1 MKAEPL
7 VMLFLV
13 LQTIPI
19 RLFCIIFLY
28 PCKTKGQIKEKTS
41 QLCFPVTVS
50 LLTPISFAA
59 ECWNSLQ
66 LHPQVQYTQLIVS
79 ILYFYQEPKK
89 KKQITCPW
97 NWKAPDGVADAL
109 RLMKPSIH
117 RSFHMTETDR
127 EETWLTSVSST
138 ECKARIPTVLKVCY
152 RLSFEHKT
160 FTQIPPTPTLFS
172 GYKCVPVAPWE
183 IFKGSNQNW
192 HFHLPCRGN
201 LLYSLKE
208 IMVFFFSEYKRA
220 LV

>member
-89 KKQITCPW
+89 KSKSLAHEIE
-97 NWKAPDGVADAL
+97 KL
-109 RLMKPSIH
+109 LMGLQMH
-117 RSFHMTETDR
+117 
-127 EETWLTSVSST
+127 
-138 ECKARIPTVLKVCY
+138 
-152 RLSFEHKT
+152 
-160 FTQIPPTPTLFS
+160 
-172 GYKCVPVAPWE
+172 
-183 IFKGSNQNW
+183 
-192 HFHLPCRGN
+192 
-201 LLYSLKE
+201 
-208 IMVFFFSEYKRA
+208 
-220 LV
+220 